1 MSKEKIAISDENV
14 PVEFQKNQNPSSL
27 HISQFSF
34 SELPVEIYEYF
45 RNSDSSSLSVEPN
58 IYIFGKI

>member
-1 MSKEKIAISDENV
+1 MSKEKIAVSDENV
-14 PVEFQKNQNPSSL
+14 PVEFQKNQNPSGL
-27 HISQFSF
+27 HISQFCF